1 MKNEASLRLFFALWP
16 DEATRVAL
24 DQVAATLQPTWG
36 GRRMHS
42 ESLHLTLAFLGDTP
56 VVRLDALRQLA
67 TTVAGEPFTLTLN
80 SPGCWQHNRVG
91 WLGVKDTPPALAQ
104 LVSDLTRVLQT
115 GEFPLDHQPYVP
127 HVTLLR
133 NARCSAPPP
142 CQPVVWRAQSF
153 VLLASHKPEAGGSYD
168 VLGTWPLSA
177 AARVG
182 AVDNWDG
189 RLPAT

>member
-1 MKNEASLRLFFALWP
+1 MR
-16 DEATRVAL
+16 
-24 DQVAATLQPTWG
+24 
-36 GRRMHS
+36 S

-56 VVRLDALRQLA
+56 VVRLDALCQLA
-67 TTVAGEPFTLTLN
+67 ATVAGEPFTLTLN

-91 WLGVKDTPPALAQ
+91 WLGVKETPPALAQ
-104 LVSDLTRVLQT
+104 LVSDLTRVLRT
-115 GEFPLDHQPYVP
+115 GEFPLDCQGYVP

-142 CQPVVWRAQSF
+142 CQPVMWRAQGF
-153 VLLASHKPEAGGSYD
+153 VLLASRKPGIGSGYD
-168 VLGTWPLSA
+168 VLGEWPLSA

-182 AVDNWDG
+182 AVDNRDG